1 MTQDKSPKDEK
12 PPRGKPVKI
21 PGTFDDAIT
30 RLVPP
35 EKPKGKPGPK
45 KGSKDKSTLP
55 LSYAWQ
61 AASAALKRSPSVRP
75 RVFQRNP
82 NSPQ

>member
-1 MTQDKSPKDEK
+1 MTKNGQPNTDK

-21 PGTFDDAIT
+21 PGTFEDAIN

-45 KGSKDKSTLP
+45 KESKRK
-55 LSYAWQ
+55 
-61 AASAALKRSPSVRP
+61 
-75 RVFQRNP
+75 
-82 NSPQ
+82 

>member
-45 KGSKDKSTLP
+45 KGSKDK
-55 LSYAWQ
+55 
-61 AASAALKRSPSVRP
+61 
-75 RVFQRNP
+75 
-82 NSPQ
+82 